1 LINTTLTNYLLRIE
15 NERINMEDRFRT
27 RIRTATMRLRALM
40 CGGGSAPPE
49 EAIIDSGLHLSW
61 AIAPSLSRAHRKVI
75 DVPQI
80 GRLSR
85 NQIAYCSLPTL
96 CLSLA
101 FCLVSAG
108 AFAYGQTQSQ
118 IASKVQKENKAIMTR
133 HATGTFEV
141 KMTPQASDEKGAGP
155 AVGRYSLDKHFHGD
169 LEGTSQGEMLAVGT
183 AVEGSAGYV
192 AMEQVTGTLGGR
204 KGTFALQHTGTMTR
218 GAPQLSVA
226 VVPDSGTGQLV
237 GLTGRMDI
245 KITDGKHFYD
255 FEYSIA
261 EVP

>member
-1 LINTTLTNYLLRIE
+1 MNGQT
-15 NERINMEDRFRT
+15 MEDRFRT
-27 RIRTATMRLRALM
+27 RMRIATMRLRGLM
-40 CGGGSAPPE
+40 RGGSAPPE
-49 EAIIDSGLHLSW
+49 EAFIDSGLHPSW

-80 GRLSR
+80 RRLSR

-101 FCLVSAG
+101 FCFLVSAG

-118 IASKVQKENKAIMTR
+118 IGSKVQKENKAIMTR

-141 KMTPQASDEKGAGP
+141 KMTPQASDEKGADP
-155 AVGRYSLDKHFHGD
+155 AVGRYSLDKQFHGD
-169 LEGTSQGEMLAVGT
+169 LEGTSKGEMLAVGT

-218 GAPQLSVA
+218 GAPQLSVT

-245 KITDGKHFYD
+245 KITDGKHFYN